1 MLTTLYVEARKL
13 KGSLV
18 VALSLIAPTLVAV
31 LLGVILLR
39 LKVQGWEPNITGAT
53 GLWAYFVMPMTVTA
67 LCILVAQIEHGPRAW
82 DHLLALPVPRWRLFA
97 AKGIVV
103 MALLAGMSV
112 LLALE
117 IRFTG
122 WLIET
127 LVPAKAPTG
136 GFSWPL
142 TIKTLSAMWGAS
154 LFMAMIELWVALR
167 FRNFVAPMAVGLS
180 GTFFAV
186 AAFGAPE
193 TTFVPWVMPVSVIA
207 GDHARHVLAVT
218 LGVGG
223 GLATLLLMMFSLSR
237 REA

>member
-18 VALSLIAPTLVAV
+18 AWLCLAAPTLVAV
-31 LLGVILLR
+31 LLSVIFFRVRVASWTDNL
-39 LKVQGWEPNITGAT
+39 TGAT
-53 GLWAYFVMPMTVTA
+53 GLWAYFVMPMTITA
-67 LCILVAQIEHGPRAW
+67 LTILVAQVEHGPRAW

-103 MALLAGMSV
+103 MGLIALMSV

-117 IRFTG
+117 IRAAGFMV
-122 WLIET
+122 EH
-127 LVPAKAPTG
+127 VAPKRAPTG
-136 GFSWPL
+136 VFSWL
-142 TIKTLSAMWGAS
+142 LLIKLLSAMWGAA
-154 LFMAMIELWVALR
+154 LFMAMIQLWVALR
-167 FRNFVAPMAVGLS
+167 FRSFVAPLTVGVA

-193 TTFVPWVMPVSVIA
+193 TVFVPWVMPVSVIA
-207 GDHARHVLAVT
+207 GDHARHMMAVT
-218 LGVGG
+218 LGIGG
-223 GLATLLLMMFSLSR
+223 GILTLLAMMVSLSR